1 LLKARQHLKLYT
13 LYLKLSKGYLFFNFL
28 WALQDTQPTLY
39 YIAMKKYNAEE
50 LIRKYLAGN
59 CTPEEKAL
67 IESWHLNDLA
77 GSTNLPDEE
86 QVDAVHQ
93 RMQQTLAEHIRAQ
106 ARHRPVIKRLWF
118 RATAAAVVAGIMGI
132 AMYWYVTS
140 STDKVDRPTP
150 PSALS
155 AIQPGHNG
163 AILTL
168 EDGRTMELDSMGHVR
183 LPMQNGT
190 KLSFHNGQLKYQVI
204 NKNTTTRTYNTIT
217 TTRGRQ
223 FKVALPDGSQ
233 VWLNAA
239 SSITYPVAFTGNE
252 REVFVTGETYFEVA
266 PLLRAGQKIP
276 FKVTK
281 GNTEIQVL
289 GTHFNV
295 NAYDDEPDMKVTL
308 LEGSVK
314 VKSEVGSPSAAGG
327 LPQAQQKSDK
337 NSQASDFIPP
347 NGGKTS
353 VLKPGEQ
360 ISITHTSQ
368 LSQPIPV
375 QTEQV
380 IAWKNDIFNFQD
392 ATLEQVMRQLA
403 RWYDIEVRYEQGI
416 PNIAFEGAMSRQN
429 KLADVL
435 HSLEG
440 LGVRFRLEGERRLVV
455 LP

>member
-1 LLKARQHLKLYT
+1 
-13 LYLKLSKGYLFFNFL
+13 
-28 WALQDTQPTLY
+28 
-39 YIAMKKYNAEE
+39 MKKYNAEE
-50 LIRKYLAGN
+50 LIRKYLAGT

-67 IESWHLNDLA
+67 VESWHLEDLA
-77 GSTNLPDEE
+77 GSRYLPENE

-93 RMQQTLAEHIRAQ
+93 RMQQTLAEHIRASQ
-106 ARHRPVIKRLWF
+106 RRPVIKRLWF
-118 RATAAAVVAGIMGI
+118 RAAAAALVAGIIGI
-132 AMYWYVTS
+132 AMFWYVTS
-140 STDKVDRPTP
+140 SPRKDGRTAP
-150 PSALS
+150 PALS

-168 EDGRTMELDSMGHVR
+168 EDGQTIELDSMGHAR

-204 NKNTTTRTYNTIT
+204 NNNTTRTYNTIT

-223 FKVALPDGSQ
+223 FRVTLPDGSQ

-252 REVFVTGETYFEVA
+252 REVSVTGETYFEVA
-266 PLLRAGQKIP
+266 HSNKP
-276 FKVTK
+276 FKVKK

-308 LEGSVK
+308 LEGSVQ
-314 VKSEVGSPSAAGG
+314 VKSEVGSPT
-327 LPQAQQKSDK
+327 SDK
-337 NSQASDFIPP
+337 NSQASDFRPQ
-347 NGGKTS
+347 TS
-353 VLKPGEQ
+353 VLKPGQ
-360 ISITHTSQ
+360 QAAIHQSQ
-368 LSQPIPV
+368 LTIHDKV
-375 QTEQV
+375 DLEQV

-416 PNIAFEGAMSRQN
+416 PNITFEGAMSRQN

-440 LGVRFRLEGERRLVV
+440 VGVHFRLEADRRLIV